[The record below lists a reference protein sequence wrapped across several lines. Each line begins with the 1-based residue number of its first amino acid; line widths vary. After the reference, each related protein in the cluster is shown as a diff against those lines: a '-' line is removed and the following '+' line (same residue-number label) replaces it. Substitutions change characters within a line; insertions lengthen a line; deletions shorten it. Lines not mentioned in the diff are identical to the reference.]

1 MKIRNQFIILIGII
15 TLFGCESLKVTADY
29 NGKMDFSKYKTYNF
43 YYHNPDSLPPTMSNP
58 IIANKL
64 NQRRI
69 ENAIKEEMQIRGY
82 ELSDN
87 PDILVSYYLKVEDKT
102 EMVATSYGSPYYRG
116 YGYYGYY
123 GGYSHSYTDVS
134 TYNYKHGTL
143 IIDLVDRNANDLIWY
158 GAASKAL
165 KDNNRN
171 PEATINYVVTKMF
184 YQYRFMAGEAEP
196 ARTIKRK

>member
-1 MKIRNQFIILIGII
+1 MKIRNHIFILIAII
-15 TLFGCESLKVTADY
+15 TLWGCESLKVTSDY
-29 NGKMDFSKYKTYNF
+29 NGKLDFSNYKTYNF
-43 YYHNPDSLPPTMSNP
+43 YQHNPDSLPPNMNNP

-69 ENAIKEEMQIRGY
+69 ENAIKEEMHIRGY
-82 ELSDN
+82 ELSDD

-102 EMVATSYGSPYYRG
+102 EMVATTYGSPYYRG

-123 GGYSHSYTDVS
+123 GGYSQSYTDVS
-134 TYNYKHGTL
+134 TYNYKYGTL
-143 IIDLVDRNANDLIWY
+143 IIDLVDRKANDLIWY

-196 ARTIKRK
+196 VRTIKRK